1 MKEKIEYVR
10 RRVDRLG
17 TVSIYVGELSKKE
30 WFALAKKFGMKKKG
44 FGYVEFS
51 DPEPGTITKEMEQME
66 TEQMEQALRN
76 KNFFVGGLSDAAILH
91 YYNKIFSK

>member
-1 MKEKIEYVR
+1 MRTKNYKTLPYPTVVERSAEGVDYSRKLKK
-10 RRVDRLG
+10 DRL
-17 TVSIYVGELSKKE
+17 VCILSNQE
-30 WFALAKKFGMKKKG
+30 
-44 FGYVEFS
+44 
-51 DPEPGTITKEMEQME
+51 PEPGTIKKEMEQME